1 MTANGRKLFLGGLT
15 KTTTTEQLFEIFGK
29 FGTVVDAVVMER
41 NGNPRG
47 FGFVTFKEKSSL
59 EGVLAEGVTIDGREV
74 DIKRAVPEE
83 EMAVASSKVFVGG
96 LPQTVDKQALQE
108 HFEQVGE
115 VRDAVVMVDRA
126 TGRSRGF
133 GFVRFNS
140 PDAVER
146 VLASPQE
153 LGGQPVDVKR
163 AEPADNMP
171 PAQPAR
177 AKDDVK
183 GRRRRRGKKAD
194 DEAPYATEAAA
205 STAFGGFDPQTAAA
219 AAAQLNLAMSFLSLT
234 QQAMMG
240 NQAGLP
246 PSFPLGTPNQ
256 QQLASI
262 FAATATAQA
271 NAAMTASAP
280 SGAAEF
286 SAHPDLSTLPF
297 RKQTEPVPLGDL
309 SNVLNGQR
317 PTSSEKARWGPPL
330 PLAKTAGQSTL
341 GSSQGLALSSSAL
354 AGKSIW

>member
-1 MTANGRKLFLGGLT
+1 
-15 KTTTTEQLFEIFGK
+15 
-29 FGTVVDAVVMER
+29 
-41 NGNPRG
+41 
-47 FGFVTFKEKSSL
+47 
-59 EGVLAEGVTIDGREV
+59 
-74 DIKRAVPEE
+74 
-83 EMAVASSKVFVGG
+83 
-96 LPQTVDKQALQE
+96 
-108 HFEQVGE
+108 
-115 VRDAVVMVDRA
+115 
-126 TGRSRGF
+126 
-133 GFVRFNS
+133 
-140 PDAVER
+140 
-146 VLASPQE
+146 
-153 LGGQPVDVKR
+153 
-163 AEPADNMP
+163 
-171 PAQPAR
+171 
-177 AKDDVK
+177 VK

-330 PLAKTAGQSTL
+330 PLGKTAGQSTL